1 MMQLRYIQDE
11 MHGWIGFP
19 EILLGAY
26 DIKPSSFS
34 YHDPTGVWVDGAG
47 REYLGM
53 VWLEE
58 DCDAPCLLAAL
69 DRANVRYKLNSQYH
83 GDESPIR
90 NLERWKP

>member
-1 MMQLRYIQDE
+1 MMHLRYIHDD

-34 YHDPTGVWVDGAG
+34 YRDPAGVWVDGAG
-47 REYLGM
+47 REYIGM

-58 DCDAPCLLAAL
+58 DCDAPRLIAAL
-69 DRANVRYKLNSQYH
+69 DRANVPYEITEQYRR
-83 GDESPIR
+83 GESPIR
-90 NLERWKP
+90 NLQRWKP

>member
-1 MMQLRYIQDE
+1 MMHLRYIQDE

-26 DIKPSSFS
+26 DVKPSSFS

-47 REYLGM
+47 REYRGM

-58 DCDAPCLLAAL
+58 DCDAPRLLAAL
-69 DRANVRYKLNSQYH
+69 RRANIPFTVKEEHHR
-83 GDESPIR
+83 GDSPIR
-90 NLERWKP
+90 LLPRA